1 MNQPLS
7 SPVQCSVWL
16 RAALWSHTG
25 PNSYLPDGPASQEC
39 ISNSVNSTYSPF
51 QFLIPPDDGSSCL
64 IGSRFSQSIWDS
76 RPPPS
81 GNKCF
86 LVLHLCREIG
96 TVACSCPQPPLA
108 LSEECLASFTS
119 CSWCPFT
126 LASLSCL
133 HCHLITTPLGDGG
146 PQGCCSFPLPIYSQS
161 GIFLITSVS

>member
-64 IGSRFSQSIWDS
+64 IGSRFPQSIRDS

-96 TVACSCPQPPLA
+96 RSGRWPAAV
-108 LSEECLASFTS
+108 LSPRWHCLRNASPHS
-119 CSWCPFT
+119 HPAPGAHSPWPR
-126 LASLSCL
+126 
-133 HCHLITTPLGDGG
+133 
-146 PQGCCSFPLPIYSQS
+146 
-161 GIFLITSVS
+161 